1 MRLQTSF
8 FYVINPIALYML
20 SDLKV
25 YIMTKEEK
33 IIERLKREI
42 LDLGPMLPGSISEQ
56 YNVCGKAG
64 CKCKNAK
71 NPVKH
76 GPYYQ
81 LSFTLAG
88 KSSSF
93 FIKQKDLSEV
103 RRRIKRFKVFKQL
116 IVELTQAYIALVR
129 KKGFERS

>member
-1 MRLQTSF
+1 
-8 FYVINPIALYML
+8 
-20 SDLKV
+20 
-25 YIMTKEEK
+25 MTKEESTIK
-33 IIERLKREI
+33 RLKREI
-42 LDLGPMLPGSISEQ
+42 LSLGPMLPGSISKQ

-64 CKCKNAK
+64 CKCKRTK

-103 RRRIKRFKVFKQL
+103 RRRIERFKVFKQL
-116 IVELTQAYIALVR
+116 IIELTQAYIALVR
-129 KKGFERS
+129 KKSFERS

>member
-1 MRLQTSF
+1 
-8 FYVINPIALYML
+8 ML

-25 YIMTKEEK
+25 YIMTKEGK
-33 IIERLKREI
+33 IIERLKRKI

-116 IVELTQAYIALVR
+116 IIELTQAYIALVR
-129 KKGFERS
+129 RKGFERS

>member
-1 MRLQTSF
+1 
-8 FYVINPIALYML
+8 
-20 SDLKV
+20 
-25 YIMTKEEK
+25 MTKEERAV
-33 IIERLKREI
+33 ERLKKKI
-42 LDLGPMLPGSISEQ
+42 LDLGPMLPGSISKQ

-64 CKCKNAK
+64 CKCKDVN

-76 GPYYQ
+76 GPYHQ

-103 RRRIKRFKVFKQL
+103 RRRIKRFQAFKQL
-116 IVELTQAYIALVR
+116 IVELTQANVALTR
-129 KKGFERS
+129 KQGFERS

>member
-1 MRLQTSF
+1 
-8 FYVINPIALYML
+8 
-20 SDLKV
+20 
-25 YIMTKEEK
+25 MTKEGK
-33 IIERLKREI
+33 VIDRLKRKI
-42 LDLGPMLPGSISEQ
+42 LDLEPMLPGSISEQ

-64 CKCKNAK
+64 CKCKDAK

-76 GPYYQ
+76 GPYHQ

-103 RRRIKRFKVFKQL
+103 CRMVKRFKVFKRL
-116 IVELTQAYIALVR
+116 MVELTQANIALVR
-129 KKGFERS
+129 KQGFGRS

>member
-1 MRLQTSF
+1 
-8 FYVINPIALYML
+8 
-20 SDLKV
+20 
-25 YIMTKEEK
+25 MTKEEK
-33 IIERLKREI
+33 FIKRLKREI
-42 LDLGPMLPGSISEQ
+42 ISLGPMLPGSISKQ

-64 CKCKNAK
+64 CKCKSAR

-93 FIKQKDLSEV
+93 FIRQKDISEV
-103 RRRIKRFKVFKQL
+103 RRRIKRFKIFKQL
-116 IVELTQAYIALVR
+116 TVELTQAHVALVR
-129 KKGFERS
+129 KNGLKRS